1 MNNVINVIERIVKTR
16 ATCYKVLPVG
26 LSTIRVDTEDVN
38 KVRRYFKSKYLKYV
52 HVKNIE
58 DINIS
63 RTDIMKYST
72 FVIDLMNYEFDI
84 NLIIPIT
91 DLISD
96 GSRVIVLTTLR
107 NKNLYKEDVN
117 KRTSVKY
124 TLSMMSSLVDKS
136 KVYGILSDR
145 DLSHEYKHIY
155 FEVLKDRRKTK
166 EQLLIKHVYKLEE
179 VL

>member
-1 MNNVINVIERIVKTR
+1 MNNVINVIERIIKTR

-26 LSTIRVDTEDVN
+26 LSTIRVDTEDVD

-52 HVKNIE
+52 HVKNVE

-63 RTDIMKYST
+63 RIDIMKYST
-72 FVIDLMNYEFDI
+72 FVIDLMDYGFDI
-84 NLIIPIT
+84 NLIVPIT
-91 DLISD
+91 DLASD
-96 GSRVIVLTTLR
+96 GSRVIVLTTIR
-107 NKNLYKEDVN
+107 NKNLYKEDVD

-124 TLSMMSSLVDKS
+124 TPSMMSSLTDAS

-145 DLSHEYKHIY
+145 DLNHEYKHVY

-166 EQLLIKHVYKLEE
+166 EQMSKKFIYRLKEIL
-179 VL
+179 